1 MIIAGLMTG
10 TSADA
15 LDVALAEFVHDPSAD
30 ELGVRLLAGEEMP
43 FDPAL
48 RTDIL
53 RLLEPVEP
61 LSSSATSMV
70 ASAGSAPRR
79 SPRCARTSG
88 PSPTSS
94 SPTARPCATTSPRRG

>member
-53 RLLEPVEP
+53 RLLEPVELP
-61 LSSSATSMV
+61 L
-70 ASAGSAPRR
+70 
-79 SPRCARTSG
+79 
-88 PSPTSS
+88 
-94 SPTARPCATTSPRRG
+94 